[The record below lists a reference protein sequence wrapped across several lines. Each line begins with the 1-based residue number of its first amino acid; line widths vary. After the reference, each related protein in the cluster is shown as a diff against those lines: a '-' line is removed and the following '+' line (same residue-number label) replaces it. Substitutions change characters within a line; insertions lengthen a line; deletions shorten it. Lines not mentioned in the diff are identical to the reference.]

1 MHFSVSKRKMF
12 LARKFSYKSWPT
24 KGFDCTTLHYSLY
37 DLQNLLHGLDVGQ
50 RPLKLFYFSC
60 LLSAVNKT
68 ETKPTCKLA
77 QLSSKYK
84 HGGRAFS
91 SLSLNSKIITAKHK
105 KLVKEVDFVNKS
117 GFVKKHMKFCS
128 IIWTRQN
135 KIESWG
141 ESLQY
146 ESSGSP
152 WPAILKK
159 KVSRKFLNYFLII
172 SKGQKI
178 RESVL
183 TL

>member
-1 MHFSVSKRKMF
+1 MTNERLWLYYFPLLAIWPSKP
-12 LARKFSYKSWPT
+12 SSWPWCRT
-24 KGFDCTTLHYSLY
+24 KTTEII
-37 DLQNLLHGLDVGQ
+37 
-50 RPLKLFYFSC
+50 LFFMFVVW
-60 LLSAVNKT
+60 VNKT

-91 SLSLNSKIITAKHK
+91 SLSLNSKIITAK

>member
-60 LLSAVNKT
+60 LLSAVKT

-91 SLSLNSKIITAKHK
+91 SLSLNSKIITAK

-117 GFVKKHMKFCS
+117 GFVKN
-128 IIWTRQN
+128 T
-135 KIESWG
+135 
-141 ESLQY
+141 
-146 ESSGSP
+146 
-152 WPAILKK
+152 LK
-159 KVSRKFLNYFLII
+159 
-172 SKGQKI
+172 
-178 RESVL
+178 SVASFEHDRIK
-183 TL
+183 

>member
-68 ETKPTCKLA
+68 ETKPTFKLA

-105 KLVKEVDFVNKS
+105 KTRERSWFCKQKWLRK
-117 GFVKKHMKFCS
+117 KKH
-128 IIWTRQN
+128 
-135 KIESWG
+135 E
-141 ESLQY
+141 
-146 ESSGSP
+146 
-152 WPAILKK
+152 IL
-159 KVSRKFLNYFLII
+159 
-172 SKGQKI
+172 
-178 RESVL
+178 
-183 TL
+183 